1 MSKLVKVMALVGGP
15 LANFAEGAIL
25 AVTVYFASKGIKIN

>member
-1 MSKLVKVMALVGGP
+1 MTALLALVSGP

-25 AVTVYFASKGIKIN
+25 AVTDFLASKGINVN

>member
-1 MSKLVKVMALVGGP
+1 MTALLTLISGP

-25 AVTVYFASKGIKIN
+25 AVTVYLTSKCVKFN